1 MSLEEEVQEV
11 LGPVVQR
18 CLDSIEEG
26 ESGRSSVFSMGGAS
40 ADGNRSNRK
49 MAHDDEA
56 AEEDDANELLDA
68 GLASKKLKLDESS
81 SSETTP
87 SNQPKQNLPQMQF
100 DDDRD
105 RMLER
110 KHKNLQKQ
118 MVMVEEE
125 NRDLQ
130 KKNFDM
136 HGQLQKLHIELED
149 LRAKQ
154 RDF

>member
-56 AEEDDANELLDA
+56 AAAEEDDANELLDA
-68 GLASKKLKLDESS
+68 GLASKKLKLEESS

-87 SNQPKQNLPQMQF
+87 GNQPK
-100 DDDRD
+100 
-105 RMLER
+105 
-110 KHKNLQKQ
+110 
-118 MVMVEEE
+118 
-125 NRDLQ
+125 
-130 KKNFDM
+130 
-136 HGQLQKLHIELED
+136 
-149 LRAKQ
+149 
-154 RDF
+154 